1 MSHLTCCLSFNFIS
15 VTLMFNFNFQSLIYV
30 NDRQDGKV
38 TEDEF
43 VAAVLKHQK
52 TALMLTMKI
61 VQV

>member
-1 MSHLTCCLSFNFIS
+1 M
-15 VTLMFNFNFQSLIYV
+15 LMFNSNLIDV